1 MPGLRKYISSKNIQS
16 EMNYIVKNTSLQL
29 ATQALMDETE

>member
-1 MPGLRKYISSKNIQS
+1 
-16 EMNYIVKNTSLQL
+16 MNYIVKNTSLQL